1 MSSKDDKV
9 YLVVRDDIPAK
20 KKNDN
25 AGLDID
31 IKTDIDKELELEG
44 ITVSEELIMRT
55 LNAAQ
60 AGAKPSWSSVEIEG
74 LEEELA
80 RKDKY
85 KEKRSA
91 GSNVVEMSD
100 VERTAVSKVKRKHRI
115 HVLKNIGYVAAGLL
129 ILLIASNIDRIIP
142 SKSESDSSSNGAA
155 MFSLYDT
162 ESDSGTSE
170 MLMESK
176 AVASGT
182 GDAAAQKPVSSD
194 SVDLDGVAD
203 KNTVEQHSVTSE
215 ETGNAYETDDSVSDT
230 ATFEGVITEVTEEY
244 IVVDSDVESQLRL
257 YITADNVKDTS
268 KLKAGV
274 KVKVYFNGKIDKR
287 NPARVIGV
295 ELIEIVE

>member
-1 MSSKDDKV
+1 M
-9 YLVVRDDIPAK
+9 VVRDDVPAK
-20 KKNDN
+20 RKSDN

-55 LNAAQ
+55 LNAAS

-80 RKDKY
+80 RRDKH
-85 KEKRSA
+85 KEKHST
-91 GSNVVEMSD
+91 GSNVVEMSEI
-100 VERTAVSKVKRKHRI
+100 ERTAVSKVKRKHRI

-129 ILLIASNIDRIIP
+129 ILLVASNIDRIIP
-142 SKSESDSSSNGAA
+142 SKSESDSSNGAA
-155 MFSLYDT
+155 MFSLYDA
-162 ESDSGTSE
+162 ESDCGASE

-176 AVASGT
+176 AVADGA
-182 GDAAAQKPVSSD
+182 GDTAAQAPASSINSD
-194 SVDLDGVAD
+194 NIADGS
-203 KNTVEQHSVTSE
+203 KKEYCVTNEESGSASE
-215 ETGNAYETDDSVSDT
+215 SDDSMSGI
-230 ATFEGVITEVTEEY
+230 ATFEAVVTEVTEEY

-257 YITADNVKDTS
+257 YLTADNVKDTS
-268 KLKAGV
+268 KLKAGT
-274 KVKVYFNGKIDKR
+274 KVKVHFSGKIDKG